1 MSDKRGILWFPALAS
16 AAALVAG
23 LAGIALCGDWKLLLA
38 FPVGFALCEIA
49 ANIDFIETLRKNRAD
64 FDRINDRITNGKG
77 SKFDS
82 EKFISWFD
90 CIGAAL
96 GAFVAMMMAFY
107 LVDRFT
113 AFRGDWLWVK
123 ACWSAGCAI
132 VPWTCTYKDAA
143 GRFRRWVHF
152 ASVFTLAA
160 VVVFCVRYAEI
171 ALYCLTALIVVLF
184 CFHHWRTNR
193 KCGGKGEK

>member
-38 FPVGFALCEIA
+38 FPVGFALCEIT

-96 GAFVAMMMAFY
+96 GAFVAMTMAFC

-152 ASVFTLAA
+152 ASVFGLAA
-160 VVVFCVRYAEI
+160 VVVFCAPYVEI
-171 ALYCLTALIVVLF
+171 ALYFFTFAIIFLYCV
-184 CFHHWRTNR
+184 HHWWTTR
-193 KCGGKGEK
+193 KCGGK

>member
-1 MSDKRGILWFPALAS
+1 MSEKRSIMWFPMLVS
-16 AAALVAG
+16 AAALAAG
-23 LAGIALCGDWKLLLA
+23 LAGIVLCGDWKLLLA
-38 FPVGFALCEIA
+38 FPVGFAICEIT
-49 ANIDFIETLRKNRAD
+49 ANVDFNEALRKNRAD
-64 FDRINDRITNGKG
+64 FDRINDRITKGKG
-77 SKFDS
+77 AKFDS

-132 VPWTCTYKDAA
+132 VPWTCICKNSAD
-143 GRFRRWVHF
+143 RFRRWIQF
-152 ASVFTLAA
+152 ASVFGLAA
-160 VVVFCVRYAEI
+160 VVVFCVRYVEI
-171 ALYCLTALIVVLF
+171 ALYFFTFAIIFIYCV
-184 CFHHWRTNR
+184 HHWWTKR
-193 KCGGKGEK
+193 KEVAA

>member
-1 MSDKRGILWFPALAS
+1 MNGKRSIMWFPMLAS
-16 AAALVAG
+16 AAALAAG

-38 FPVGFALCEIA
+38 FPVGFALCEIT

-132 VPWTCTYKDAA
+132 VPWTCICKNSAD
-143 GRFRRWVHF
+143 RFRRWIQF
-152 ASVFTLAA
+152 ASVFGLAA
-160 VVVFCVRYAEI
+160 VVVFCAPYVEI
-171 ALYCLTALIVVLF
+171 ALYFFTFAIIFLYCV
-184 CFHHWRTNR
+184 HHWWTKR
-193 KCGGKGEK
+193 KEVAA